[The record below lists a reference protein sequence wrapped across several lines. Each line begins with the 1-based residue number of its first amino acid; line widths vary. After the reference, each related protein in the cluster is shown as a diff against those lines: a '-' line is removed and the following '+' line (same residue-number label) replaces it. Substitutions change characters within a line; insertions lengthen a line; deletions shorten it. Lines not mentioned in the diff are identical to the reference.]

1 MQIELIIPP
10 AFSSGG
16 AADQRTRGL
25 GSTGDAYLADGLPAR
40 LGRHAAITVS
50 DLKSVA
56 TGAPAE
62 PIPRLEVLNA
72 AIAATVAGAIRS
84 GAAPVVTGGS
94 CVSLPG
100 VLGGLQ
106 QGYGPTA
113 RIGLIWF
120 DAHGDFNTPKTSQS
134 QMLGGMPVAVSAGLC
149 YPTWREAAGLVA
161 PIPTDRIVMV
171 DVRNLDPAERTLIEA
186 TDIRIVAVPDRT
198 AETSPFAAAVAD
210 LAATVDHIYL
220 HVDAD
225 VLDARYQP
233 NHPTVEPDGPSL
245 EDVNAAL
252 DAVLATGKVRAFG
265 VVAVNPNG
273 PDGPTSLASGM
284 AMIESAVATWG
295 NVEALPARQV
305 HPPEPAIAGALP
317 DRPRPI
323 IPA

>member
-1 MQIELIIPP
+1 MRIAMIIPP

-16 AADQRTRGL
+16 PADQRTRGL
-25 GSTGDAYLADGLPAR
+25 GSTGDAYLADGLPDR
-40 LGRHAAITVS
+40 LGRHADVTIQ
-50 DLKSVA
+50 DLQPVVND
-56 TGAPAE
+56 APAD

-72 AIAATVAGAIRS
+72 AISAAVADTVRAGS
-84 GAAPVVTGGS
+84 APLVTGGS

-100 VLGGLQ
+100 ILGGLR
-106 QGYGPTA
+106 QGYGPAA
-113 RIGLIWF
+113 RIGLVWF
-120 DAHGDFNTPKTSQS
+120 DAHGDFNTPKTSLT

-149 YPTWREAAGLVA
+149 YPTWREAAGLDA

-186 TDIRIVAVPDRT
+186 TDVRIVAVPGRSAT
-198 AETSPFAAAVAD
+198 SSPFAVAVTD
-210 LAATVDHIYL
+210 LAAAVDHLYL

-265 VVAVNPNG
+265 VVSVNPDG

-284 AMIESAVATWG
+284 AMIESALATWSG
-295 NVEALPARQV
+295 RDAVPAR
-305 HPPEPAIAGALP
+305 
-317 DRPRPI
+317 
-323 IPA
+323 